1 MKRHR
6 PAEVRHQKTHQRKAE
21 HQPQRDAQRADR
33 VGFAALVGG
42 EMIADVHGLE
52 REQRPLADA
61 KQRAHHAQQH
71 QRSRQ
76 RRGGGEQRPQHHAQR
91 QRAAV
96 PHQRF
101 QKRRQ
106 QHGGQAVAE
115 QKPSSACPVGA
126 VAAELEVLQEVG
138 IDQHH
143 GDIDPIRIGDNDQK
157 QQGDHP
163 KPALTLLH
171 VAFLNASG

>member
-1 MKRHR
+1 
-6 PAEVRHQKTHQRKAE
+6 
-21 HQPQRDAQRADR
+21 
-33 VGFAALVGG
+33 
-42 EMIADVHGLE
+42 MIADVHGLQ

-91 QRAAV
+91 QCAAV
-96 PHQRF
+96 THQRF

-115 QKPSSACPVGA
+115 QKHRHQRALVGA